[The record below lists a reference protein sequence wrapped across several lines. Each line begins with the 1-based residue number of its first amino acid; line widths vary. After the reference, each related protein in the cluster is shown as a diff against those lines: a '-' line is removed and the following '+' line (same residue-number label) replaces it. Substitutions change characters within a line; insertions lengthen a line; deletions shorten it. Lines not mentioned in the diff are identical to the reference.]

1 MINQE
6 RTGRKLDAKA
16 EAASDCALALR
27 MAPLFGMGSQDREAY
42 RDEVKRISDDLIQ
55 GATDADATA
64 RAYAELYR
72 D

>member
-1 MINQE
+1 
-6 RTGRKLDAKA
+6 
-16 EAASDCALALR
+16 
-27 MAPLFGMGSQDREAY
+27 MGSQDREAY